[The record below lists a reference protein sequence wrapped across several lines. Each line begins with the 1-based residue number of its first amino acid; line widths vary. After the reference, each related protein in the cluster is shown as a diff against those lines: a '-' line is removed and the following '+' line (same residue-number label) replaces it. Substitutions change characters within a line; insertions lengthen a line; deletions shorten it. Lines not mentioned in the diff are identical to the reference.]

1 MFNNDVYMPVK
12 RFVLYPRSSQ
22 VREEF
27 HGARFGRGRI
37 LEMETMFELGNL
49 LWKVMLFLGIAV
61 LGVVGREKGTGYVYL
76 INAIVIPNIVS
87 LHY

>member
-1 MFNNDVYMPVK
+1 MELGLDV
-12 RFVLYPRSSQ
+12 R
-22 VREEF
+22 
-27 HGARFGRGRI
+27 RI